1 MLSASLFKV
10 FLAGTSTG
18 LTGFGLAFISVPLL
32 LFVYDP
38 TTVVVL
44 TAVLSVFINA
54 AVVWDW

>member
-1 MLSASLFKV
+1 MVLLAA

-18 LTGFGLAFISVPLL
+18 LTEFGLALIGVPLL

-44 TAVLSVFINA
+44 TAVLSVFINT
-54 AVVWDW
+54 AVV